1 MTSKMNFPSLPIRTL
16 ADVQLVTK
24 LNLFY
29 LWNIENRPCT
39 VSKCSTNILGGNQQI
54 KVDWKNYS
62 SVLIGGFVCIRS
74 SSEVKFLHVMVMFT
88 VTL

>member
-1 MTSKMNFPSLPIRTL
+1 MTSKMNFPLLPIRTL

-29 LWNIENRPCT
+29 LWNIENSPYT

-54 KVDWKNYS
+54 K
-62 SVLIGGFVCIRS
+62 F
-74 SSEVKFLHVMVMFT
+74 E
-88 VTL
+88 